1 MKSTVEPEEG
11 NKVKVVVTFTEDEP
25 EFQAA
30 VADTWVEIS
39 KQVRIP
45 GFRAG
50 KAPRKILE
58 KQLGADAARPESLQ
72 QAIPEFYAQ
81 AVIEHDVDVIGP
93 PQIDITDGEESGDVT
108 FTAVVETRPVIVVGG
123 YNGLKIEVPSPEV
136 PDSEVSD
143 QLDRLRQQSAEL
155 GEVDRAAADGDYL
168 TVDVHGSRD
177 GEELDGLVADDYIYL
192 VGSGAITP
200 EFDAHLTGASAGDT
214 VEFTADHPDP
224 DEDPVDF
231 KVTVKVVKEQVL
243 PEVTDEWAAGVS
255 EFETSAEL
263 VEDIRTRL
271 AGDRES
277 QTRGSVQ
284 ARLGTALA
292 ELVEEDPPNAMVS
305 EEMQGRLQSMA
316 HQLSHMG
323 MRLEDYIRI
332 TGQDPEAFTESL
344 REAAVEASK
353 VDLALRAVVAAE
365 SIEVSEDEL
374 DEQIE
379 KMIEGA
385 DLTLEE
391 ARENLQSNG
400 QLSAVRSE
408 IAKKK
413 AVDWLLERAEVV
425 DENGN
430 AVAAEFLTAPEP
442 ELVHDHDHEHDHDH
456 DHDHAH
462 D

>member
-11 NKVKVVVTFTEDEP
+11 NKVKVVVTFSEDEP

-30 VADTWVEIS
+30 VAKTWTEIA

-58 KQLGADAARPESLQ
+58 KQLGADAARPDSLQ
-72 QAIPEFYAQ
+72 EAIPEFYAQ
-81 AVIEHDVDVIGP
+81 AVIEHDVDVIAP
-93 PQIDITDGEESGDVT
+93 PTIDIEEGEESGDVT
-108 FTAVVETRPVIVVGG
+108 FSAVVEVRPTIVVGG
-123 YNGLKIEVPSPEV
+123 YNGLRIEVPSPEV
-136 PDSEVSD
+136 PDDEVSD
-143 QLDRLRQQSAEL
+143 QVDRLRRQSAEL
-155 GEVDRAAADGDYL
+155 GEVERAAADGDYL
-168 TVDVHGSRD
+168 TVDVLGSRD
-177 GEELDGLVADDYIYL
+177 GEELDGLVADDYVYL

-243 PEVTDEWAAGVS
+243 PEVTDEWAAEVS

-263 VEDIRTRL
+263 LDDIRTRL
-271 AGDRES
+271 ATDRES

-292 ELVEEDPPNAMVS
+292 ELVEEEPPAAMVS

-323 MRLEDYIRI
+323 MRLEDYVRI
-332 TGQDPEAFTESL
+332 TGQDPESFTESL

-365 SIEVSEDEL
+365 GIEVSDEEL

-385 DLTLEE
+385 DLELAE

-408 IAKKK
+408 IAKTK
-413 AVDWLLERAEVV
+413 AVEWLLERAEVV
-425 DENGN
+425 DEHGN
-430 AVAAEFLTAPEP
+430 PVPAEYLTAPEP
-442 ELVHDHDHEHDHDH
+442 ELVHDHDHDHDH
-456 DHDHAH
+456 DHGHDH